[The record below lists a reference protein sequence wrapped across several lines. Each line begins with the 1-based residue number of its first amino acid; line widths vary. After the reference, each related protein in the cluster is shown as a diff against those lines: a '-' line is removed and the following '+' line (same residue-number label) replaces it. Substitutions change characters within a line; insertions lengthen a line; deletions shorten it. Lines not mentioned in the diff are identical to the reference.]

1 VDKRLA
7 QVLDFDADSTTADS
21 PPALSGRGL
30 ADATLHRV
38 GQRTRQG
45 HCGMTG
51 RNRDGKAI
59 VWADCE
65 TGFAVHRLRSGQAHA
80 GRIKRLASNG
90 PLARNVSAG
99 RAVAPAALFE
109 TRCGSVAMRWRDVWP
124 PTPFFGAVLRHFPV
138 CGPML
143 RVAVQPDLA
152 VPIIDNL
159 ILLSIVSLFQRGG
172 AR

>member
-1 VDKRLA
+1 
-7 QVLDFDADSTTADS
+7 
-21 PPALSGRGL
+21 
-30 ADATLHRV
+30 
-38 GQRTRQG
+38 
-45 HCGMTG
+45 MTG

-65 TGFAVHRLRSGQAHA
+65 TAFAVHRLRGGQAHA
-80 GRIKRLASNG
+80 SRSQRLASNG
-90 PLARNVSAG
+90 PLARHVSAG
-99 RAVAPAALFE
+99 CAVAPAALFE
-109 TRCGSVAMRWRDVWP
+109 TRRGSVKMRRRDVWL
-124 PTPFFGAVLRHFPV
+124 PTPLFGAVLRHFPV

-159 ILLSIVSLFQRGG
+159 ILLSIVSLFRRGG